1 MGTAT
6 TVSPWYR
13 LFKKGE
19 KGLLNFKNALVKR
32 KDVLSGMSKFIF
44 SPTDIVMNQ
53 IIEVVASI
61 EDQKN
66 ALSDNMRQLKILME
80 EERKAWAFMAQAL
93 LKHNQTITASKE
105 HLEHSDT
112 LRLTKNQVTNMDAQK
127 RGAEASIKQ
136 AFKEYSDMLGKLLKA
151 EAMFLPYENNTFLDR
166 SKLEAYFNRIKTL
179 KAIDAMEAA

>member
-13 LFKKGE
+13 LFRKGE
-19 KGLLNFKNALVKR
+19 RGLQDFVKALAR
-32 KDVLSGMSKFIF
+32 RREVLSGLSKFIF

-53 IIEVVASI
+53 IVEVVSSI

-66 ALSDNMRQLKILME
+66 TISDNMKQLKILLE
-80 EERKAWAFMAQAL
+80 EERKAWAYMAQAL

-105 HLEHSDT
+105 HLEHADT

-127 RGAEASIKQ
+127 RGAEASIRQ
-136 AFKEYSDMLGKLLKA
+136 AFAEYCALLGKILRA
-151 EAMFLPYENNTFLDR
+151 ESKFLPDNSVFSNKQRLA
-166 SKLEAYFNRIKTL
+166 AYFERIKAL